1 MRRGI
6 IAHPCYVDESNV
18 SDLRDMAFVFLT
30 IDAGPGKKLIV
41 EKLEKY
47 DIPFIDTGM
56 GVVTATT
63 SLPGRRDH
71 VRAGNRITFADG
83 GDEYDH
89 NIQIA
94 DLNMLNAVLA
104 VIKWKKLC
112 GFYADDEHEL
122 FTTSTLAANQL
133 LNADQP

>member
-1 MRRGI
+1 MT
-6 IAHPCYVDESNV
+6 
-18 SDLRDMAFVFLT
+18 FVFLT
-30 IDAGPGKKLIV
+30 IDAGPDKKLIV
-41 EKLEKY
+41 EKLEEY

-56 GVVTATT
+56 GVYRTGDMLGGIMTVTT
-63 SLPGRRDH
+63 STPGHRDH
-71 VRAGNRITFADG
+71 VRVGNRITFTDG

-104 VIKWKKLC
+104 VIKWKKLY

-122 FTTSTLAANQL
+122 FTAYTITANQL